1 MVKHLDQ
8 KDKNKEV
15 DKVDF
20 SIRRKKEQA
29 AREQRAAMAPSTSP
43 KDRVDGHMRQLAK
56 EAASNI
62 SRRVLAV
69 DLKITKIRNLTK
81 STAKMEDRRARTTRK
96 TWARTKVDIRTR
108 IMVAVA

>member
-20 SIRRKKEQA
+20 SIRRKKDQV
-29 AREQRAAMAPSTSP
+29 AREQRVVMVLNISP
-43 KDRVDGHMRQLAK
+43 KDRVGGHMRQLAK
-56 EAASNI
+56 EVASNI

-96 TWARTKVDIRTR
+96 TWARTKADIRTR
-108 IMVAVA
+108 IMVAAA